1 MTQIGPEGETTETTA
16 IDPPV
21 RIVAKPP
28 EGDLEAI
35 GRYYRPYYELA
46 EHALLAGLTPS
57 ELEAVAVLRDG
68 VTFVDLTRRLKEAK
82 EGARFGFEHVAQAWA
97 SAFESLVGIREDAV
111 RGFAQKLKK
120 AHFDNRNVRRG

>member
-57 ELEAVAVLRDG
+57 ELEFFKSKNIPIISLGSQILRAETAAIAVLSIA
-68 VTFVDLTRRLKEAK
+68 LLIEY
-82 EGARFGFEHVAQAWA
+82 
-97 SAFESLVGIREDAV
+97 
-111 RGFAQKLKK
+111 
-120 AHFDNRNVRRG
+120 